1 VKFPT
6 RLRVALAV
14 ILLAIVIIALAVY
27 LATPPTP
34 SPTPEVTPTAPA
46 PTPTRPLSFEEALV
60 AARNPKPS
68 ERWSDLEEYRGIND
82 YKQPPYRAADGS
94 TGHYLYHAA
103 DGTLYEAT
111 YPSGEI
117 GIPIARVVVPK
128 DKEAYYIWEIRADL
142 KQSFVDARTGE
153 VLYVL
158 PIIPPVAPVQIEFDI
173 KSSYGFDQVIGD
185 RHFVLSRGKS
195 ATLTIILTSTADRT
209 LHLAPKVGRLPT
221 GVTAQFDSEFLTLEP
236 NKPVTLKLT
245 ITVSSTA
252 PISTPMPTPT
262 IPPPTPEPTPP
273 SILTPTPEIPWD
285 FVEVTFALQEEGYR
299 FKTIN
304 YGFQLTIV

>member
-1 VKFPT
+1 MRKNSIVGIVVILTFG
-6 RLRVALAV
+6 LLAV
-14 ILLAIVIIALAVY
+14 TLAGKNPLFSFNLLSGNTQSKEPI
-27 LATPPTP
+27 
-34 SPTPEVTPTAPA
+34 
-46 PTPTRPLSFEEALV
+46 SFEEALA
-60 AARNPKPS
+60 AARNPKPN
-68 ERWSDLEEYRGIND
+68 ERWSDFEGYYWMNNYR
-82 YKQPPYRAADGS
+82 QPPYKAADGS